1 MSKAEKSLVKKALE
15 FYYHF
20 AENNSQLF
28 LFHDFRFVNETVI
41 ICKEIAKAED
51 LLKVEYEPGLVA
63 LILCD
68 LGWDGA
74 QNLLLNNEDL
84 VNTFFDENGVE
95 EEERK
100 TILYYVNFLKA
111 NKSPLNKIE
120 RVIRDGKDIHLG
132 LPDALERLSL
142 LKLEEEK
149 RNNKIFSNIEWLE
162 QCKQYFIT
170 HAFDTHYANHE
181 YGATRSK
188 NYIELEKRLE
198 RLRLEQLKEKRN
210 SERLNGNQSPTGKEN
225 EDLFKIAF
233 RNYVNL
239 IDIADKKA
247 GLLIQVN
254 SILASV
260 VVALVL
266 KKLESDTWFALPTAG
281 LLVGSAVTIFYSIM
295 ASKPLEN
302 WEGKNMVATKKEEFF
317 FGSFDR
323 LDPNFTHVDWEKYL
337 GDMTEFFSGDK
348 NAIFVELI
356 KESYEVRKVLS
367 KKFNYLSIAYKVF
380 FAGLIL
386 SIIGFIIV
394 IMHDMRKADEI
405 KKSPYGTLQKITAP
419 FQSDSAFSSIQQ
431 NKNPASRRIVY
442 VKAKISG

>member
-1 MSKAEKSLVKKALE
+1 MSKAEKSIVKKALE
-15 FYYHF
+15 FFFQF
-20 AENNSQLF
+20 AETRNEIF
-28 LFHDFRFVNETVI
+28 LFHDFRFVNETVT
-41 ICKEIAKAED
+41 ICKEIAKAEN
-51 LLKVEYEPGLVA
+51 LTKLEYEPGLVA
-63 LILCD
+63 LVLTD
-68 LGWDGA
+68 LGWDDA
-74 QNLLLNNEDL
+74 LNPDLKNETL
-84 VNTFFDENGVE
+84 ISTFFDENGVD

-100 TILYYVNFLKA
+100 MIRHYIIFLKN

-142 LKLEEEK
+142 LQLEEQK
-149 RNNKIFSNIEWLE
+149 HYNKTYTQIEWLE

-198 RLRLEQLKEKRN
+198 KLRLEQVKDKRMLEKG
-210 SERLNGNQSPTGKEN
+210 NGSHSPTGKEN

-233 RNYVNL
+233 RNYINL
-239 IDIADKKA
+239 ITLADRKA

-266 KKLESDTWFALPTAG
+266 KKLESNIWFALPTAS
-281 LLVGSAVTIFYSIM
+281 LLLGSALTIFYSIM

-302 WEGKNMVATKKEEFF
+302 WEGKDLGVPKKEEFF

-323 LDPNFTHVDWEKYL
+323 LDPNFKHVDWKKYL
-337 GDMTEFFSGDK
+337 GDMTEFFSGEK
-348 NAIFVELI
+348 HIIFEELI

-367 KKFNYLSIAYKVF
+367 KKFNYLALAYKIF
-380 FAGLIL
+380 FAGLII
-386 SIIGFIIV
+386 SIFGFLIV
-394 IMHDMRKADEI
+394 ILHEKSQTPIEQPPVFGRTDENDT
-405 KKSPYGTLQKITAP
+405 SAQKISDTAYP
-419 FQSDSAFSSIQQ
+419 FG
-431 NKNPASRRIVY
+431 K
-442 VKAKISG
+442 

>member
-1 MSKAEKSLVKKALE
+1 MSKAEKNTAKKALDF
-15 FYYHF
+15 FYQF
-20 AENNSQLF
+20 AEIHHEIF
-28 LFHDFRFVNETVI
+28 LFHDFRFVNEMVT

-51 LLKVEYEPGLVA
+51 ISKGDYEPGLVA
-63 LILCD
+63 LVLTD
-68 LGWDGA
+68 LGWDSA
-74 QNLLLNNEDL
+74 SDPELNNEVL
-84 VNTFFDENGVE
+84 VNRFFDEAGVE
-95 EEERK
+95 EDERK
-100 TILYYVNFLKA
+100 MIRYYIMFLKT
-111 NKSPLNKIE
+111 NKSPVNKIE

-142 LKLEEEK
+142 LQLEEQK
-149 RNNKIFSNIEWLE
+149 RYNKTYTQTDWLE
-162 QCKQYFIT
+162 QCKQHFIT
-170 HAFDTHYANHE
+170 HAFDTHYANRE

-198 RLRLEQLKEKRN
+198 KLRLEQLKEKRIT
-210 SERLNGNQSPTGKEN
+210 ERVNGIHSPTGKEN

-233 RNYVNL
+233 RNYINL

-266 KKLESDTWFALPTAG
+266 KKLENQTWYVLPTAG
-281 LLVGSAVTIFYSIM
+281 LLLGSAITIFYSIL
-295 ASKPLEN
+295 ASKPIEN
-302 WEGKNMVATKKEEFF
+302 WEGKNLVSTKKEEFF
-317 FGSFDR
+317 FGSYDR
-323 LDPNFTHVDWEKYL
+323 LDPNFKHVDWQKYL
-337 GDMTEFFSGDK
+337 DDMTEFFNGEK

-386 SIIGFIIV
+386 SIIGFIVV
-394 IMHDMRKADEI
+394 IMHESQATKQNSPVFGNQKMNDTSDQNI
-405 KKSPYGTLQKITAP
+405 SDTSYPFGKSP
-419 FQSDSAFSSIQQ
+419 
-431 NKNPASRRIVY
+431 V
-442 VKAKISG
+442 

>member
-15 FYYHF
+15 FFYQF
-20 AENNSQLF
+20 AENHSEIF

-51 LLKVEYEPGLVA
+51 LSKAEYEPGLVA

-84 VNTFFDENGVE
+84 VNTFFDENGLE

-100 TILYYVNFLKA
+100 TIRYYINFLKT

-142 LKLEEEK
+142 LQLEEQK
-149 RNNKIFSNIEWLE
+149 RNNKTYTQIEWLE

-170 HAFDTHYANHE
+170 HAFDTHYAYHE

-198 RLRLEQLKEKRN
+198 KLRLELLKEKRN
-210 SERLNGNQSPTGKEN
+210 SERLNGVHLATSKEN

-266 KKLESDTWFALPTAG
+266 KKLEDNNWFALPTAG

-302 WEGKNMVATKKEEFF
+302 WEVKNLVSTKKEEFF

-323 LDPNFTHVDWEKYL
+323 LDPNFKHVDWQKYL
-337 GDMTEFFSGDK
+337 SDMTEFFNGDK

-356 KESYEVRKVLS
+356 KESYEVRQVLS
-367 KKFNYLSIAYKVF
+367 RKFNYLSIAYKVF
-380 FAGLIL
+380 FAGLLL

-394 IMHDMRKADEI
+394 ILHDMGETEET
-405 KKSPYGTLQKITAP
+405 KKSPFGALQKITNP
-419 FQSDSAFSSIQQ
+419 SQSFSAFTYIHP
-431 NKNPASRRIVY
+431 NKKPA
-442 VKAKISG
+442 

>member
-1 MSKAEKSLVKKALE
+1 MSKAEKSIVKKTLE
-15 FYYHF
+15 FFFRF
-20 AENNSQLF
+20 AETHNDIF
-28 LFHDFRFVNETVI
+28 LFHDFRFVNETVS

-51 LLKVEYEPGLVA
+51 LSKLDYEPGLVA
-63 LILCD
+63 LVLTD
-68 LGWDGA
+68 MGWDDA
-74 QNLLLNNEDL
+74 SNPELNNEAL
-84 VNTFFDENGVE
+84 IINFFDENGVD

-100 TILYYVNFLKA
+100 MIRYYINFLKS

-142 LKLEEEK
+142 LQLEEQK
-149 RNNKIFSNIEWLE
+149 HYNKTYTQIEWLE

-181 YGATRSK
+181 YGATHSK
-188 NYIELEKRLE
+188 NYIEREKRLE
-198 RLRLEQLKEKRN
+198 KLRLEQVKEIRM
-210 SERLNGNQSPTGKEN
+210 SEKANGNHPPTSREN

-233 RNYVNL
+233 RNYINL
-239 IDIADKKA
+239 ITLADRKA

-266 KKLESDTWFALPTAG
+266 KKLESNMWFALPTAS

-295 ASKPLEN
+295 ASKPLAN
-302 WEGKNMVATKKEEFF
+302 WEGKNLEATKKEFFF

-323 LDPNFTHVDWEKYL
+323 LDPNFKHVDWKKYL
-337 GDMTEFFSGDK
+337 GDMTDFFSGEK
-348 NAIFVELI
+348 HIIFEELI

-380 FAGLIL
+380 FFGLFI
-386 SIIGFIIV
+386 SIIGFLIV
-394 IMHDMRKADEI
+394 IMHDVRKVD
-405 KKSPYGTLQKITAP
+405 KNPNSPYHSADTDDTSTQNISDTAYP
-419 FQSDSAFSSIQQ
+419 FG
-431 NKNPASRRIVY
+431 K
-442 VKAKISG
+442 

>member
-1 MSKAEKSLVKKALE
+1 MSKAEKNIAKKALDF
-15 FYYHF
+15 FYQF
-20 AENNSQLF
+20 AEVHNDIF
-28 LFHDFRFVNETVI
+28 LFHDFRFVNETVT

-51 LLKVEYEPGLVA
+51 ISKGDYEPGLVA
-63 LILCD
+63 LVLTD

-74 QNLLLNNEDL
+74 PDPEMNSEVL
-84 VNTFFDENGVE
+84 VNRFFDEAGVE
-95 EEERK
+95 EDERK
-100 TILYYVNFLKA
+100 MIRYYINFLKT
-111 NKSPLNKIE
+111 NKSAVNKIE

-142 LKLEEEK
+142 LQLEEQK
-149 RNNKIFSNIEWLE
+149 RYNKTYTQTEWLE

-170 HAFDTHYANHE
+170 HAFDTHYANRE

-198 RLRLEQLKEKRN
+198 KLRLEQLKEKRIT
-210 SERLNGNQSPTGKEN
+210 EKVNGSHSPTDKEN

-233 RNYVNL
+233 RNYINL
-239 IDIADKKA
+239 IALADRKA

-266 KKLESDTWFALPTAG
+266 KKLEDDIYFALPTAG

-302 WEGKNMVATKKEEFF
+302 WEGKDMEATKKEEFF

-323 LDPNFTHVDWEKYL
+323 LDPNFKHVDWNKYL
-337 GDMTEFFSGDK
+337 GDMTDFFNGEK
-348 NAIFVELI
+348 HIIFEELI

-367 KKFNYLSIAYKVF
+367 KKFNYLAIAYKVF
-380 FAGLIL
+380 FAGLLI
-386 SIIGFIIV
+386 SIIGFLIV
-394 IMHDMRKADEI
+394 IIFDKT
-405 KKSPYGTLQKITAP
+405 KSPKKDQPVFGNQQKKDTSAQKFSDTAFP
-419 FQSDSAFSSIQQ
+419 FGKS
-431 NKNPASRRIVY
+431 PL
-442 VKAKISG
+442 

>member
-1 MSKAEKSLVKKALE
+1 MSKAEKSIVKKALE
-15 FYYHF
+15 FFFQF
-20 AENNSQLF
+20 AETRNEIF
-28 LFHDFRFVNETVI
+28 LFHDFRLVNETVT

-51 LLKVEYEPGLVA
+51 LTKLEYEPGLVA
-63 LILCD
+63 LVLTD
-68 LGWDGA
+68 LGWDDA
-74 QNLLLNNEDL
+74 SNPDLNNETL
-84 VNTFFDENGVE
+84 ISTFFDKNGVD

-100 TILYYVNFLKA
+100 MIRHYITFLKT

-142 LKLEEEK
+142 LQLEEQK
-149 RNNKIFSNIEWLE
+149 HYNKTYTQIEWLE

-198 RLRLEQLKEKRN
+198 KLRLEQVKEKRI
-210 SERLNGNQSPTGKEN
+210 SEKGNGNHSPTGKEN

-233 RNYVNL
+233 RNYINL
-239 IDIADKKA
+239 ITLADRKA

-266 KKLESDTWFALPTAG
+266 KKLESNMWFALPTAS
-281 LLVGSAVTIFYSIM
+281 LLLGSALIIFYSIM

-302 WEGKNMVATKKEEFF
+302 WEGKDLGVPKKEEFF

-323 LDPNFTHVDWEKYL
+323 LDPNFKHVDWNKYL
-337 GDMTEFFSGDK
+337 GDMTEFFSGEK
-348 NAIFVELI
+348 HIIFEELI

-367 KKFNYLSIAYKVF
+367 KKFNYLALAYKIF
-380 FAGLIL
+380 FAGLII
-386 SIIGFIIV
+386 SIFGFLIV
-394 IMHDMRKADEI
+394 ILHEKSQTPIEQPPVFGRTDENDT
-405 KKSPYGTLQKITAP
+405 SAQKISDTAYP
-419 FQSDSAFSSIQQ
+419 FG
-431 NKNPASRRIVY
+431 K
-442 VKAKISG
+442 

>member
-1 MSKAEKSLVKKALE
+1 MSKAEKSIVKKTLE
-15 FYYHF
+15 FFFRF
-20 AENNSQLF
+20 AETHNDIF
-28 LFHDFRFVNETVI
+28 LFHDFRFVNETVS

-51 LLKVEYEPGLVA
+51 LSKLDYEPGLVA
-63 LILCD
+63 LVLTD
-68 LGWDGA
+68 MGWDDA
-74 QNLLLNNEDL
+74 SNPELNNEAL
-84 VNTFFDENGVE
+84 IINFFDENGVD

-100 TILYYVNFLKA
+100 MIRYYINFLKT

-132 LPDALERLSL
+132 LPDALEKLSL
-142 LKLEEEK
+142 LQLEEQK
-149 RNNKIFSNIEWLE
+149 HYNKTYTQIEWLE

-198 RLRLEQLKEKRN
+198 KLRLEQVKEIRM
-210 SERLNGNQSPTGKEN
+210 SEKANGNHPPTSREN

-233 RNYVNL
+233 RNYINL
-239 IDIADKKA
+239 ITLADRKA

-266 KKLESDTWFALPTAG
+266 KKLESNMWFALPTAS

-295 ASKPLEN
+295 ASKPLAN
-302 WEGKNMVATKKEEFF
+302 WEGKNLETTKKEFFF

-323 LDPNFTHVDWEKYL
+323 LDPNFKHVDWKKYL
-337 GDMTEFFSGDK
+337 GDMTDFFSGEK
-348 NAIFVELI
+348 HIIFEELI

-380 FAGLIL
+380 FFGLFI
-386 SIIGFIIV
+386 SIIGFLIV
-394 IMHDMRKADEI
+394 IMHDVRKVD
-405 KKSPYGTLQKITAP
+405 KNPNSPYHSADTDDTSTQNISDTAYP
-419 FQSDSAFSSIQQ
+419 FG
-431 NKNPASRRIVY
+431 K
-442 VKAKISG
+442 